1 MRVRVRLFAGLRE
14 RAGIAR
20 ADLDLLD
27 GARAVDVW
35 DALAIGERPAGIAF
49 AVNREYAAED
59 AALADGDEVALIPPV
74 SGGSGDLATVTIGAG
89 PLDLGALVERVAD
102 PGAGAISTFLGVVR
116 DNARGREVEWL
127 EYEAYDD
134 MARAEMARI
143 AEAAVTRH
151 GCLRAAVS
159 HRTGRVQIGE
169 ASVAIAVSSAHRAQ
183 AMAACKEII
192 DTLKASVPIWKK
204 ERYDGGEEWIGQ
216 GS

>member
-1 MRVRVRLFAGLRE
+1 MRVRLFAGLRE
-14 RAGIAR
+14 RAGIAH
-20 ADLDLLD
+20 ADLDLPD
-27 GARAVDVW
+27 GARAADVW

-49 AVNREYAAED
+49 AVNREYAAD
-59 AALADGDEVALIPPV
+59 TTALADGDEVALIPPV
-74 SGGSGDLATVTIGAG
+74 SGGSGDVATVTIGDD
-89 PLDLGALVERVAD
+89 PLDLGALVGLVAD

-134 MARAEMARI
+134 MARTEMARI
-143 AEAAVTRH
+143 AAAAVTRH

-204 ERYDGGEEWIGQ
+204 ERYEGGEEWIGQ

>member
-1 MRVRVRLFAGLRE
+1 MPISTSRMARGLRTSGM
-14 RAGIAR
+14 RSRSASGPPGSRSRSTASTR
-20 ADLDLLD
+20 
-27 GARAVDVW
+27 RQ
-35 DALAIGERPAGIAF
+35 R
-49 AVNREYAAED
+49 

-74 SGGSGDLATVTIGAG
+74 SGGSGDLATVTIGDD
-89 PLDLGALVERVAD
+89 PLDLGELVKQVAD
-102 PGAGAISTFLGVVR
+102 SGAGAISTFLGVVR
-116 DNARGREVEWL
+116 DNARGRDVEWL

-134 MARAEMARI
+134 MARTEMARI
-143 AEAAVTRH
+143 ARAAVTRH